1 MIFQIT
7 TLFVT
12 DIGFDYIAPDPTG
25 DDLTSFFEKMCIRD
39 RFKASAQLSAE
50 QAKRDA
56 GLAFRQEIGAELT
69 KLLAQDTHK
78 ALDDKALAALITA
91 ALQGEDASAYAAEV
105 ASVTDAL
112 KSELAGELKAGL
124 ELRLSKKVRT
134 GFRLCAK
141 DGSGYIDCSD
151 EELAEQL
158 APFFRELRI

>member
-1 MIFQIT
+1 M
-7 TLFVT
+7 
-12 DIGFDYIAPDPTG
+12 
-25 DDLTSFFEKMCIRD
+25 
-39 RFKASAQLSAE
+39 
-50 QAKRDA
+50 
-56 GLAFRQEIGAELT
+56 
-69 KLLAQDTHK
+69 
-78 ALDDKALAALITA
+78 
-91 ALQGEDASAYAAEV
+91 QGEDASAYAAEV